1 MKKNVPVV
9 MILVFS
15 LILAAMQD
23 QAKSDDTIKNRRLL
37 GDVGGRYSTD
47 FRRKMVEANNVTG
60 DEEDSAPENNTHR
73 LFSNQK
79 PPREFHVDAEILH
92 GDGVEGRVL
101 VDEASEAADD
111 AGSGTESHRLFPEE
125 GRPRNVDSPRHRR

>member
-1 MKKNVPVV
+1 MKKNVPIV
-9 MILVFS
+9 MILIFS

-37 GDVGGRYSTD
+37 GGVGGRSSND
-47 FRRKMVEANNVTG
+47 FRRKIVEASNATG

-79 PPREFHVDAEILH
+79 PPREFQVHAEILN
-92 GDGVEGRVL
+92 GEGVEGRIL
-101 VDEASEAADD
+101 VDEASEADDD

-125 GRPRNVDSPRHRR
+125 GRPRNVDSPRRLP

>member
-47 FRRKMVEANNVTG
+47 FHRNMVEANNATG

-79 PPREFHVDAEILH
+79 PPSNR
-92 GDGVEGRVL
+92 
-101 VDEASEAADD
+101 
-111 AGSGTESHRLFPEE
+111 
-125 GRPRNVDSPRHRR
+125 